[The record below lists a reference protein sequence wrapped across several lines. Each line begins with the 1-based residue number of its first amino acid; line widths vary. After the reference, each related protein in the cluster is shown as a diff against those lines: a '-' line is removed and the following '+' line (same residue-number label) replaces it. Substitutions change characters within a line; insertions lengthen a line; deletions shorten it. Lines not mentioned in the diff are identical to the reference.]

1 MAPAT
6 WVGSLRNYKMK
17 LPYISEELIEFLD
30 KSFPE
35 RSPELSWSDR
45 EIWIKAGERRLV
57 RYLIRLHQE
66 QLEKS
71 LIKSL

>member
-6 WVGSLRNYKMK
+6 WGTPLRNYKMK